1 MEEIGNAMGIL
12 LGTYSKN
19 GDWSKF
25 TCAGLH
31 VELDLRKSLP
41 DRFILYL
48 DILSGINGWIM
59 PISLDV

>member
-25 TCAGLH
+25 TCARLH

-59 PISLDV
+59 PISLYV